1 MHGKSFYNN
10 TITACADSALAKKL
24 QAATDRQSEARQA
37 ICEELD
43 DVEKFRD
50 LAAEL
55 RDNVLSNL
63 DSYLSKFVENIE
75 QAGVNVHWAKDAE
88 EAQEIVRRIAKN
100 HEVTSIVKSKSMI
113 TEEIGITDALER
125 DGLDVTETDLG
136 EFIVQISGQKPA
148 HIVLPAVH
156 LSAEEVARIFAEKIN
171 YSGEADPQL
180 LTKAARNY
188 LRGKFKAASMGIS
201 GVNFA
206 IAEQGVW
213 VTCTNEGNGRY
224 VMEWP
229 KVYLAIMGIERIVQ
243 DADCAAVILKLLA
256 RFATGQRITQYTNLV
271 KGLSSMERPEYV
283 HLVLLDN
290 GRSRILASKYW
301 QMLRCIRCGACLN
314 VCPVFRH
321 IGGQCFPTCYSGPMG
336 TVLSPL
342 LMGLKNAGTVPK
354 ACSVCGICNQ
364 VCPVKIPL
372 TDLLYELRNDLAE
385 SKYGSL
391 LEKSAMSI
399 GAFILRHPALYR
411 LAQKIMRLVL
421 LPLSKSGW
429 VKWMPSVPGRW
440 TKVKDLPLP
449 SSKSFLARKRT
460 NNLQDTRRD
469 SRGE

>member
-1 MHGKSFYNN
+1 LDGKNFYKN
-10 TITACADSALAKKL
+10 TVTACADRSLSQKL
-24 QAATDRQSEARQA
+24 QAATDRQSEARRV

-55 RDNVLSNL
+55 RNNVLSNL
-63 DSYLSKFVENIE
+63 HSYLSRFVENIE

-88 EAQEIVRRIAKN
+88 EGREIVCRVAKDQK
-100 HEVTSIVKSKSMI
+100 VTSIVKSKSMI
-113 TEEIGITDALER
+113 TEEIGVTDALEG
-125 DGLDVTETDLG
+125 DGLEVTETDLG

-148 HIVLPAVH
+148 HIVLPAIH
-156 LSAEEVARIFAEKIN
+156 LSSEEVAQIFAEKIG
-171 YSGEADPQL
+171 YCGEADPQL

-188 LRGKFKAASMGIS
+188 LRAKFKAASMGIS

-206 IAEQGVW
+206 VAEQGLW
-213 VTCTNEGNGRY
+213 TTCTNEGNGRY

-229 KVYLAIMGIERIVQ
+229 KVYVAIMGIERIVQ
-243 DADCAAVILKLLA
+243 DANCAAVILKLLA

-271 KGLSSMERPEYV
+271 KSPGSMDRPEHV

-321 IGGQCFPTCYSGPMG
+321 IGGQSFPSCYSGPMG

-342 LMGLKNAGTVPK
+342 LMGLKSAGTVPK
-354 ACSVCGICNQ
+354 ACSICGICNQ
-364 VCPVKIPL
+364 TCPVKVPL
-372 TDLLYELRNDLAE
+372 TDLLLELRNDVAE

-399 GAFILRHPALYR
+399 GAYILKHPVLYR

-421 LPLSKSGW
+421 LPLSKKGW
-429 VKWMPSVPGRW
+429 VRWMPSIPGRW

-449 SSKSFLARKRT
+449 SSKSFLASKRIDD
-460 NNLQDTRRD
+460 LQDTRRD
-469 SRGE
+469 FRGE

>member
-1 MHGKSFYNN
+1 MHGKNFYNN
-10 TITACADSALAKKL
+10 TVTACADSALSQKL

-55 RDNVLSNL
+55 RNDVLSNL
-63 DSYLSKFVENIE
+63 HSYLSRFVENIE
-75 QAGVNVHWAKDAE
+75 KAGVNVHWAKDAQ
-88 EAQEIVRRIAKN
+88 EAREIVCRLAKK
-100 HEVTSIVKSKSMI
+100 HKVTSIVKSKSMI
-113 TEEIGITDALER
+113 TEEIGVTDALTR
-125 DGLDVTETDLG
+125 DGLEVTETDLG

-156 LSAEEVARIFAEKIN
+156 LSAQEVARIFAEKID

-206 IAEQGVW
+206 VAEQGLW

-271 KGLSSMERPEYV
+271 KGRSSMERPEYV

-342 LMGLKNAGTVPK
+342 LLGLKKAGIVPK
-354 ACSVCGICNQ
+354 ACSICGICNQ

-372 TDLLYELRNDLAE
+372 TDLLCELRNDLAE

-391 LEKSAMSI
+391 LEKSAMNV
-399 GAFILRHPALYR
+399 GAFVLGHPVLYR

-421 LPLSKSGW
+421 LPLSKNGW
-429 VKWMPSVPGRW
+429 VKWMPSIPGRW

-449 SSKSFLARKRT
+449 SRKSFLAGKRT
-460 NNLQDTRRD
+460 NNSQDTRRD